1 MTYNPPSI
9 DDYIDKIT
17 DYIEYYPNVVDP
29 KLCNTIIKHFDK
41 NAKHLHSLLTIK
53 IQVLLRSIC
62 KNIGSQRKIIILNI

>member
-29 KLCNTIIKHFDK
+29 KLCNTITKHFDK
-41 NAKHLHSLLTIK
+41 NAKWETSTFSTHD
-53 IQVLLRSIC
+53 
-62 KNIGSQRKIIILNI
+62 KNSGTSKVNMQEYWITKKKKL